1 MFDLEFQDLPKL
13 LETPHYSMVLRYLTL
28 FEVFF
33 HISLIK
39 LHPASDYRTNLN
51 LNFNVLNTVEKT
63 CWNLPG
69 TFFGGW

>member
-39 LHPASDYRTNLN
+39 LHPASD
-51 LNFNVLNTVEKT
+51 
-63 CWNLPG
+63 
-69 TFFGGW
+69 